1 MQQFANSSRSNLARR
16 DRKGVGA
23 IAPDVSWKSH
33 PRPRDNGIL
42 VFRGRETKDE
52 RGIPTSRVSAIARRF
67 GAWQSR
73 RPVRPLALGVLLTL
87 AAGWL
92 AADLDL
98 RTEFE
103 LLLPE
108 HQPSVIELR
117 RLQRFVPNLSRAY
130 IVLEGEN
137 TSRLRAAGDALV
149 PRLLKLSPEVVSGA
163 ETGVHDGRGFLL
175 ARAGLFASVE
185 ALERLRAEVE
195 LRFRRAVARG
205 MGADLEED
213 ASEPP
218 PLTAR
223 TVKEILG
230 IDALAARADRF
241 PDGYYQSADGRAL
254 VVAVHTPVIAGQQ
267 ARAKRAVEEV
277 RGALDAAAAEGIT
290 AGLRVSLAGDLVTG
304 LYEYDAILTDLVRVG
319 ALGVSLVLLV

>member
-1 MQQFANSSRSNLARR
+1 RRVSQRSPAGMLPGNHNRLR
-16 DRKGVGA
+16 
-23 IAPDVSWKSH
+23 STE
-33 PRPRDNGIL
+33 GIL
-42 VFRGRETKDE
+42 KIHERKTKDE
-52 RGIPTSRVSAIARRF
+52 RGIPIPRVNAIARRF
-67 GAWQSR
+67 GAWQSQ

-130 IVLEGEN
+130 VVLEGED
-137 TSRLRAAGDALV
+137 TGRLRAAGDALV
-149 PRLLKLSPEVVSGA
+149 PRLLALSPEVVSSA
-163 ETGVHDGRGFLL
+163 ETGVHDGRRFLL
-175 ARAGLFASVE
+175 ARAGLFASVQ
-185 ALERLRAEVE
+185 ALERLKAEVE

-205 MGADLEED
+205 RGADLVEE

-223 TVKEILG
+223 AVREMLG
-230 IDALAARADRF
+230 FDALAARADRF
-241 PDGYYQSADGRAL
+241 PDGYYQSADGRTL
-254 VVAVHTPVIAGQQ
+254 VVVVQTPVIAGQQ
-267 ARAKRAVEEV
+267 ARAK
-277 RGALDAAAAEGIT
+277 
-290 AGLRVSLAGDLVTG
+290 
-304 LYEYDAILTDLVRVG
+304 
-319 ALGVSLVLLV
+319 